1 MSPAGAPATAA
12 ADVGSTNAAISGPA
26 ALKFDPA
33 TVTTS
38 ANGTFSVNVVLSGGH
53 DVYSVPIQIT
63 YDPKHLQLVN
73 ITSGELLSRD
83 NQPIALAHRDD
94 NGLLVASA
102 TRPPGSA
109 GVSGD
114 GAVFTLTWQAK
125 APGNS
130 VLSITRPGA
139 RNSAQQP
146 IPVMGSQMTVSVR

>member
-1 MSPAGAPATAA
+1 MGSPTNAPA
-12 ADVGSTNAAISGPA
+12 GPA
-26 ALKFDPA
+26 ALKFDPP
-33 TVTTS
+33 TLTTS
-38 ANGTFSVNVVLSGGH
+38 ANGTFSVNVVLTGGR
-53 DVYSVPIQIT
+53 DVYAVPIQIS

-102 TRPPGSA
+102 TRPPGSQ
-109 GVSGD
+109 GVTGD
-114 GAVFTLTWQAK
+114 GAVFTITWQAK
-125 APGNS
+125 TPGDS

-146 IPVMGSQMTVSVR
+146 IAVMGSQMTVSVR